1 MHTHER
7 PLQAKITK
15 VYAPFWLSVGRCPPI
30 TFRLIDLSG
39 RTTKK
44 IAFPFLSKRNNE
56 LVLEEISEEEIYEG
70 NTIASVLNFKL
81 LGLSASINLS
91 TEESFGPVKDLSP
104 LGDMVKNLNLVW
116 YTMFYP
122 SL

>member
-1 MHTHER
+1 M
-7 PLQAKITK
+7 
-15 VYAPFWLSVGRCPPI
+15 
-30 TFRLIDLSG
+30 SG

-70 NTIASVLNFKL
+70 NTIAPVLNFKL
-81 LGLSASINLS
+81 LGLSASINMS
-91 TEESFGPVKDLSP
+91 SEESFGPVKDLSP

>member
-15 VYAPFWLSVGRCPPI
+15 VYAPFWLSVARCPPM
-30 TFRLIDLSG
+30 TFRIIDLSA
-39 RTTKK
+39 RKTKK
-44 IAFPFLSKRNNE
+44 KITLPLLSKKNND
-56 LVLEEISEEEIYEG
+56 LLLEEISEEEIYEG
-70 NTIASVLNFKL
+70 NTIASALNFKL

-91 TEESFGPVKDLSP
+91 SEESFGPVKDLSP
-104 LGDMVKNLNLVW
+104 LGDMVKNLNPV
-116 YTMFYP
+116 YCMFLS